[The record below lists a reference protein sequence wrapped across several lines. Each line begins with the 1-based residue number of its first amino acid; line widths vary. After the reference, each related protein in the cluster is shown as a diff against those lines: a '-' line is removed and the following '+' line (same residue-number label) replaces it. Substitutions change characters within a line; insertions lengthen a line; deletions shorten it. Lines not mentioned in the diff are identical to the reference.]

1 MGIVNDLKDEWS
13 GLAQARLPWE
23 RYWRSVARYVLPQTE
38 QFDIMLGTASSAAI
52 NAVVSTPVAAERSAG
67 LYDMTSLWGIERLTA
82 GMISLKTPEAQT
94 WQELGTSD
102 VFGREMTH
110 SEKVGLETV
119 NGYLFRVRH
128 NPKSG
133 FWPAHRS
140 AMKSLCGFGDGW
152 MYVKEI
158 TGQGPSVP
166 WQYEFM
172 PLPELYPA
180 VGNDGMPERMFRVFR
195 MSAIQL
201 VAEFG
206 PDKVGEKVARF
217 AQDPKQRHQAFR
229 VMHAVKPRDEMKRT
243 GFGTRSAKF
252 ASYYCLPDEDHL
264 IGEGGFYEFPFIRY
278 PWSNTGRRPYSEGP
292 IAYALG
298 EIKSLNE
305 MAKNELIAAQS
316 MLRPAYGLSGKNMIR
331 LNFNPGATNANLVTG
346 DGKPLFAPLN
356 AGVRPDFA
364 RVIMEQ
370 RRTSAR
376 ELLYLNLWQIILNDT
391 EDTATAALI
400 KAQEKGE
407 MLGPVGISLNEGLAA
422 MNDREIGMLGRKGA
436 FNEGSP
442 LELPASMADAD
453 VSATFNS
460 PLDRLRRMGE
470 LVGMQQLVQFVASL
484 EEVRPGTAQRLDV
497 DEMID
502 VAQEVLGAPAKILL
516 SADDAKASRGQQD
529 QMMQM
534 MASLESMKQGG
545 EAAAAI
551 GAGGAAMAEGAERAA
566 GSPTLRRL
574 LDPATINAAAGTMQG
589 AAQ

>member
-1 MGIVNDLKDEWS
+1 M
-13 GLAQARLPWE
+13 RLPWE
-23 RYWRSVARYVLPQTE
+23 KYWRTVARYVLPQTE
-38 QFDIMLGTASSAAI
+38 QFDMMLGAASSAAAV

-94 WQELGTSD
+94 WQSLSSGD
-102 VFGREMTH
+102 VFGRESTH
-110 SEKVGLETV
+110 DEKVGLERV
-119 NGYLFRVRH
+119 NDYLFRVKH

-152 MYVKEI
+152 MFVKEI
-158 TGQGPSVP
+158 TGHGPAVP

-195 MSAIQL
+195 MSAVQL

-206 PDKVGEKVARF
+206 PDKVGEKAARY
-217 AQDPKQRHQAFR
+217 ASDPKQRHETFR
-229 VMHAVKPRDEMKRT
+229 VMHVVKPRDEAKR
-243 GFGTRSAKF
+243 GGYGVRSAKF
-252 ASYYCLPDEDHL
+252 SSYYCLPDEDHL
-264 IGEGGFYEFPFIRY
+264 IGEGGYYEFPFVRY
-278 PWSNTGRRPYSEGP
+278 PWSNTGRRPFSEGP

-316 MLRPAYGLSGKNMIR
+316 MLRPAYGLAAKNMVR
-331 LNFNPGATNANLVTG
+331 LNLNPGATNANLVNG

-364 RVIMEQ
+364 RSIMEQ
-370 RRTSAR
+370 RRIAAR

-391 EDTATAALI
+391 QDTATAALI

-407 MLGPVGISLNEGLAA
+407 LLGPVGISLNEGLSA

-470 LVGMQQLVQFVASL
+470 LVGMQQLVQFVSMI
-484 EEVRPGTAQRLDV
+484 EEVKPGTAERLDV

-502 VAQEVLGAPAKILL
+502 IAQDVLGAPARTLRP
-516 SADDAKASRGQQD
+516 AEEAKASRD
-529 QMMQM
+529 QSNQM
-534 MASLESMKQGG
+534 AQLMASLETMKQGG

-551 GAGGAAMAEGAERAA
+551 GGGGAAMAEGAERATS
-566 GSPTLRRL
+566 SPTLRRL
-574 LDPATINAAAGTMQG
+574 LDPATMGAAANVMG
-589 AAQ
+589 AQQ